1 MSDHDESGSLR
12 AAEVRSAP
20 PGRFESSLRDL
31 RRPRVELVS
40 IDGNATQ
47 DEIRAIQR
55 ALEEIVVNERQAIS
69 SSLWLRAARSQGRRL
84 GMLDYRDRFSRE
96 DAWRLSTRF
105 PFGGREYPGRVGR
118 GDTR

>member
-1 MSDHDESGSLR
+1 MVEAER
-12 AAEVRSAP
+12 AA
-20 PGRFESSLRDL
+20 
-31 RRPRVELVS
+31 
-40 IDGNATQ
+40 T
-47 DEIRAIQR
+47 
-55 ALEEIVVNERQAIS
+55 S

>member
-1 MSDHDESGSLR
+1 MSR
-12 AAEVRSAP
+12 A
-20 PGRFESSLRDL
+20 
-31 RRPRVELVS
+31 RRPKLELVS
-40 IDGNATQ
+40 VEGNATE
-47 DEIRAIQR
+47 DERR
-55 ALEEIVVNERQAIS
+55 ALEETLVQMIEAERAATT